1 MILNWIKKI
10 WNFVNDLNSQVK
22 TIIII
27 ALFFW
32 ITYPTLINQNQEAI
46 IDYIQRVEKQDLE
59 DENYA
64 LNMAH
69 YINEFVYNIQKS
81 DFDCFNVLLLN
92 YHNSQKSLQGFR
104 YLYLNC
110 ITESP
115 KGIIDEPLKQYW
127 NNLEYIYYEEELT
140 RIRNNGY
147 LRVEHIDSIKT
158 LFPKLYKKLLVC
170 DAKAA
175 AFYPIEGIN
184 SPIGMVVVLYKQ
196 PKKYSLGFYNKNV
209 APWIQKL
216 STILD
221 YQNVKN
227 NIRKYENR

>member
-1 MILNWIKKI
+1 MILDWIKKA
-10 WNFVNDLNSQVK
+10 WDFVNGMNSQVK
-22 TIIII
+22 TLIILV
-27 ALFFW
+27 LFGCV
-32 ITYPTLINQNQEAI
+32 TYTQLLEQNQKI
-46 IDYIQRVEKQDLE
+46 IVDYIEKVEKQNEE
-59 DENYA
+59 DESYT
-64 LNMAH
+64 LKMAH
-69 YINEFVYNIQKS
+69 YINEYIYNIQTS
-81 DFDCFNVLLLN
+81 DYDCYNVLLLN

-115 KGIIDEPLKQYW
+115 KGIADENLKSHW
-127 NNLEYIYYEEELT
+127 NNLEYIYYESELT

-147 LRVEHIDSIKT
+147 LRVENIDSIKST
-158 LFPKLYKKLLVC
+158 FPKLYKKLLVS
-170 DAKAA
+170 DAEAA

-184 SPIGMVVVLYKQ
+184 SPIGMVIVLYKN
-196 PKKYSLGFYNKNV
+196 PKDYSLGFYNKNV

-227 NIRKYENR
+227 DIK

>member
-1 MILNWIKKI
+1 MILDWIKKAWDFI
-10 WNFVNDLNSQVK
+10 NGMNSQVK
-22 TIIII
+22 TLIILV
-27 ALFFW
+27 LFGC
-32 ITYPTLINQNQEAI
+32 ITYNQLLEQNQKI
-46 IDYIQRVEKQDLE
+46 IVDYIEKVEKQNE
-59 DENYA
+59 KDESYT
-64 LNMAH
+64 LKMAH
-69 YINEFVYNIQKS
+69 YINEYIYNIQKS
-81 DFDCFNVLLLN
+81 DDDCYNVLLLN

-115 KGIIDEPLKQYW
+115 KGLNDENLKLHW
-127 NNLEYIYYEEELT
+127 NNLEYVYYEGELT

-147 LRVEHIDSIKT
+147 LRVEDIDSIKT
-158 LFPKLYKKLLVC
+158 TLPKLYKKLLIC

-184 SPIGMVVVLYKQ
+184 SPIGMVIVLYKH
-196 PKKYSLGFYNKNV
+196 PKKYSLGFYNRNV

-227 NIRKYENR
+227 NIK